1 MNLKHNERIM
11 LDEAMSHVTP
21 SALAHAIGC
30 KLVERF
36 GGERASL
43 LADAIVGSVQNARR
57 VQS

>member
-21 SALAHAIGC
+21 SALA
-30 KLVERF
+30 
-36 GGERASL
+36 
-43 LADAIVGSVQNARR
+43 DAIVGSVQNARR